1 MSKYNAKCPPTGATD
16 QERLV
21 RPDSFRVKCSPHW
34 SPREME
40 VIEQL
45 AIAKGIDPCR
55 VVRGALRLYQM
66 EHEGIIVVTH
76 AKPLGCPDFPDE
88 VSGTNVNMEAPNA

>member
-1 MSKYNAKCPPTGATD
+1 MPNQTHPKNKTGAGD
-16 QERLV
+16 QERLG

-45 AIAKGIDPCR
+45 AIAKNIEPCH
-55 VVRGALRLYQM
+55 VVRSALRLYQM
-66 EHEGIIVVTH
+66 EHEGIITVERP
-76 AKPLGCPDFPDE
+76 KPIGCPDFSDE
-88 VSGTNVNMEAPNA
+88 VSGTTPRMIHSR